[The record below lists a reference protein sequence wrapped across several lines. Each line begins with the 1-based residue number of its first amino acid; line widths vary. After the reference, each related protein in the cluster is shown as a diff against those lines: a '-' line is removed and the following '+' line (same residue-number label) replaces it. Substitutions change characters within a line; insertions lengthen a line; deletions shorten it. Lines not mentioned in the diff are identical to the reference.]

1 MGGSVFVTKQ
11 RGVMS
16 EEPQQ
21 QKVFPGVSLED
32 SQPEIPTVPESI
44 LRKKKSIET
53 YKANKEAR
61 LLDIQKRKEKKKKQ
75 KIQFKRAEHI
85 INNYRNLK
93 KAEKLLE
100 NRRKKGEAVRVNKDD
115 HKLLLVVRVK
125 GKAGVT
131 LDDRSKRILE
141 RFRLSKVNFARFLS
155 LTDFTKKMIRQV
167 EPFITYGYPTLKT
180 VKDLIYKRGMTLQD
194 GKPVSINNNQ
204 MIEEQ
209 LGEHNVICVEDIVH
223 EIYNVGE
230 NFLKVNSFLCPF
242 KLSPPKVIEG
252 TRRVV
257 VQEIPKSGNRKEDI
271 NEFIEPMN

>member
-1 MGGSVFVTKQ
+1 MLTLAWKQ
-11 RGVMS
+11 
-16 EEPQQ
+16 
-21 QKVFPGVSLED
+21 
-32 SQPEIPTVPESI
+32 
-44 LRKKKSIET
+44 
-53 YKANKEAR
+53 
-61 LLDIQKRKEKKKKQ
+61 RKEKKKKQ

-100 NRRKKGEAVRVNKDD
+100 KRAKKGEQVRVNKDD

-271 NEFIEPMN
+271 NEFIESMN